1 MPCRR
6 KERTVDSTR
15 TAERGFTLLEVL
27 VCVAILALVSA
38 ATFGAFAAVARNA
51 TPGAARD
58 AALMAGENALA
69 RARGAVAYASSPS
82 QDASALLASRTWA
95 LAPGTTAFVAGAQL
109 RAGGSCGA
117 AEARTLRLPVT
128 AAYDTANERF
138 TVVVT
143 YPRDPCAVASD
154 GTISASNAATVT
166 LGETLPPSVY
176 PPGAT
181 IHRDVAPP
189 ARM

>member
-1 MPCRR
+1 M
-6 KERTVDSTR
+6 DSTR

-69 RARGAVAYASSPS
+69 RARAAVAYASSAS
-82 QDASALLASRTWA
+82 QDASALLAARTWA
-95 LAPGTTAFVAGAQL
+95 LAPGTTAFVASAQL
-109 RAGGSCGA
+109 RAGACGA
-117 AEARTLRLPVT
+117 AQPRALRLPVT
-128 AAYDTANERF
+128 ATYDAANERF

-154 GTISASNAATVT
+154 GAISAANAATVT
-166 LGETLPPSVY
+166 LAETLPPSVY
-176 PPGAT
+176 LPGQA
-181 IHRDVAPP
+181 IHHDVAPP

>member
-1 MPCRR
+1 M
-6 KERTVDSTR
+6 DSTR

-38 ATFGAFAAVARNA
+38 ATFGAFAAIARNA

-58 AALMAGENALA
+58 VALMAGENALA
-69 RARGAVAYASSPS
+69 RARAAVAYASSPS
-82 QDASALLASRTWA
+82 QDATALLAARVWA
-95 LAPGTTAFVAGAQL
+95 LAPGTTEFVAGAQL
-109 RAGGSCGA
+109 GAGALCGA
-117 AEARTLRLPVT
+117 AEPRALRLPVAT
-128 AAYDTANERF
+128 TYDAANERF

-154 GTISASNAATVT
+154 GTISAGNAATVT
-166 LGETLPPSVY
+166 LAETLPPSVY
-176 PPGAT
+176 PPGQT
-181 IHRDVAPP
+181 IHHDVAPP